1 MTSIYCGMCGTM
13 VPDGGHP
20 CYARQQVQTT
30 DYPSSH
36 GVTQYLPPS
45 CKNSTAHYQGCE
57 CHEESWKQRL
67 DLERQEIL
75 ELRAEITKI
84 KARLMAALKQAQNGL
99 DLALSCGLPPS
110 DISGRQMWQDSEEIR
125 RTNRAFLSADP
136 QGIETLAVIREAI
149 GLLQVNPCCGGEF
162 CDGRENHYM
171 DQRLDILKKLK
182 IIFE

>member
-75 ELRAEITKI
+75 ELRAEIEARE
-84 KARLMAALKQAQNGL
+84 KAASIGPWFEDENHISSDNDIICDFISASENRQFIARCRQDIPFLLQALNRYK
-99 DLALSCGLPPS
+99 DALER
-110 DISGRQMWQDSEEIR
+110 I
-125 RTNRAFLSADP
+125 ADP
-136 QGIETLAVIREAI
+136 RKRTHKEPDAYTTLGCVMNMAEQALAEVERMT
-149 GLLQVNPCCGGEF
+149 GE
-162 CDGRENHYM
+162 
-171 DQRLDILKKLK
+171 K
-182 IIFE
+182 